1 MGVNA
6 AGLRSKMFTFKKV
19 LKDLLPSVFF
29 VTETKLKDA
38 GKIRIDD
45 YIIFEKVRNNRENG
59 GGLAIGCIPE
69 LKPIWVRE
77 GDDQVE
83 ALSINI
89 FVKNMKIRCC
99 VGYGCQESDL
109 IEKKEA
115 FWEYLENEVID
126 AKKAGSGLII
136 QMDGNLWA
144 GKEIIPNDPRLQNK
158 MVSLLSNFLNKILI
172 CQ

>member
-6 AGLRSKMFTFKKV
+6 AGLRSKMLTFKKV
-19 LKDLLPSVFF
+19 LKDLIPSVLF

-38 GKIRIDD
+38 GKLKIDD
-45 YIIFEKVRNNRENG
+45 YIVFEKVRKNRENG

-89 FVKNMKIRCC
+89 FVKKMMIRCC

-109 IEKKEA
+109 IEKNVK
-115 FWEYLENEVID
+115 FCRH
-126 AKKAGSGLII
+126 
-136 QMDGNLWA
+136 
-144 GKEIIPNDPRLQNK
+144 GKGPAPATPIGYS
-158 MVSLLSNFLNKILI
+158 VSFV
-172 CQ
+172 